1 MDYDVSSKVEKRGIL
16 CGMLLGDA
24 GRARNNLAIQHS
36 TKQMEYALFKKCLL
50 ERVTGKV
57 VNTRQWVTKE
67 GYGLIRV
74 EPKLVPLT
82 RVMVRRCYR
91 DGRKVFPPEFLR
103 YLTLQGLAVWF
114 MDDGSKS
121 FKRIGGK
128 IHAVEV
134 TLNTYL
140 SKEENEL
147 LIAFFKAKWDVR
159 WGLNKSKGHYR
170 LRMGTREARRF
181 FALIEPY
188 VIDSM
193 KYKIDLQFGTAPA

>member
-36 TKQMEYALFKKCLL
+36 TKQREYALFKKGLL
-50 ERVTGKV
+50 ERVTGKA

-67 GYGLIRV
+67 GHGLIRV

-91 DGRKVFPPEFLR
+91 DGRKRFPPEFLR
-103 YLTLQGLAVWF
+103 YLTLQGLALWF

-121 FKRIGGK
+121 FKRVAGK

-140 SKEENEL
+140 SKEENEV
-147 LIAFFKAKWDVR
+147 LITFFKDRWGIQ